1 MVTQLRGDW
10 WRTWFGPHYLDVYD
24 DYLKERTP
32 VEVDQIEALLRL
44 SPGSAI
50 LDLGCGQGRHVIELA
65 QRGYRVTGLDLSP
78 YLLSVARERATAA
91 GVTAEWVEADMR
103 QAPRDRAYDL
113 VLSLFTSFG
122 YFEDDA
128 DNDAVLRAVVD
139 ALAPGGRMLLEILN
153 GDRAVKQFREREWFP
168 VGQLTVLEERT
179 LDPRR
184 NRLTVRR
191 TVVRS
196 GERETSYH
204 SIRLYRGPEI
214 RQRLRAAGFTEVRL
228 LGDWDGSPLRD
239 QSDRIIAVSQ
249 KPI

>member
-1 MVTQLRGDW
+1 MVAQIRGEW
-10 WRTWFGPHYLDVYD
+10 WRTWFGPRYLDVYD
-24 DYLKERTP
+24 AYLAERTP
-32 VEVDQIEALLRL
+32 VEVDQLETLLRL
-44 SPGSAI
+44 KPRSAV

-65 QRGYRVTGLDLSP
+65 RRGYRVTGLDLSP

-91 GVTAEWVEADMR
+91 GVNAEWVEADMR
-103 QAPRDRAYDL
+103 QPPQDRAYDL

-122 YFEDDA
+122 YFDDDS
-128 DNDAVLRAVVD
+128 DNDAVLRA
-139 ALAPGGRMLLEILN
+139 AAETLAPGGRMLLEILN

-168 VGQLTVLEERT
+168 VGQLTVVEERT
-179 LDPRR
+179 LDPQR

-191 TVVRS
+191 TVVRA

-214 RQRLRAAGFTEVRL
+214 RQRLLSAGFAEVRL
-228 LGDWDGSPLRD
+228 HGDWDGTPLRD

-249 KPI
+249 MPA

>member
-1 MVTQLRGDW
+1 MVTQLPGEW
-10 WRTWFGPHYLDVYD
+10 WRTWFGQHYLDVYD

-32 VEVDQIEALLRL
+32 VEVDQLETLLRL
-44 SPGSAI
+44 SPLSTV

-65 QRGYRVTGLDLSP
+65 RRGYHVTGLDLSP
-78 YLLSVARERATAA
+78 YLLSVAQHRATAA
-91 GVTAEWVEADMR
+91 GVSVEWVEADMR
-103 QAPRDRAYDL
+103 RPPEGRGYDL

-122 YFEDDA
+122 YFDDDA
-128 DNDAVLRAVVD
+128 DNDAVLRAAAE

-179 LDPRR
+179 LDPQR
-184 NRLTVRR
+184 NRLAVRR

-214 RQRLRAAGFTEVRL
+214 RQRLLTAGFTEVRIH
-228 LGDWDGSPLRD
+228 GDWDGSPLRD
-239 QSDRIIAVSQ
+239 QSDRIIAIGQ
-249 KPI
+249 TPA